1 MLDKKEVEADNGNAE
16 PATETVATEQAM
28 DQEVRF
34 DSIVGWELWQRR
46 WCGKK
51 KTQIFFILNC
61 LQINIAQLSYFSC
74 ELQYLYCS
82 FGYVVCDKNLAL
94 G

>member
-34 DSIVGWELWQRR
+34 DSIVGWELW
-46 WCGKK
+46 
-51 KTQIFFILNC
+51 
-61 LQINIAQLSYFSC
+61 
-74 ELQYLYCS
+74 
-82 FGYVVCDKNLAL
+82 
-94 G
+94 